1 MSLGNNKLFFGS
13 LTRILSLYNIMTVR
27 SKQQETVFES
37 AGWKNFP
44 RSLIK
49 VVVVV
54 VVAVVLDPA
63 RQTV

>member
-1 MSLGNNKLFFGS
+1 
-13 LTRILSLYNIMTVR
+13 MTVR